1 MATVGRLAL
10 GSLAGV
16 YMDIEGDPDVGVA
29 EPLADLLD
37 RLAALQRQGGVVKLV
52 MAMLSVGLFLAFV
65 RLVRGP
71 SLPDRMVALDLTA
84 TLVVGIIV
92 VYDLATHQ
100 PVLLDVALVGFLG
113 AVAFAY
119 YVERGVTS

>member
-1 MATVGRLAL
+1 MSADAPPAL
-10 GSLAGV
+10 SLA
-16 YMDIEGDPDVGVA
+16 IN
-29 EPLADLLD
+29 
-37 RLAALQRQGGVVKLV
+37 LV
-52 MAMLSVGLFLAFV
+52 LAMLSIGLFLAFV

-71 SLPDRMVALDLTA
+71 SLPDRVVALDLTA

-92 VYDLATHQ
+92 VYTLATRQ
-100 PVLLDVALVGFLG
+100 PALLDVALVMALVGFLG